1 MIKRDTPLSQDSLI
15 CVSKIQEQVL
25 ELIGKD
31 GQEFGTTS
39 GRKDGLYCG
48 RKDEPCPH
56 LQLF

>member
-1 MIKRDTPLSQDSLI
+1 MCQQDTRTSA
-15 CVSKIQEQVL
+15 

-48 RKDEPCPH
+48 RKD
-56 LQLF
+56 